1 VTARSTIQ
9 RWGALALWLIPLALV
24 LLSTVLLES
33 RPAAWLDGQ
42 ISDMYF
48 ELRGPREAS
57 GEFVIVGIDDASYDE
72 LSLGKFHWG
81 WYHAEVIRRLAQA
94 GAKAIALDLFAP
106 PVAGG
111 TVLGMEQE
119 HTLKELER
127 ESFLAMGAALA
138 EATYADD
145 CPVFLACLASDG
157 QVLLPR
163 SELLD
168 AVGGG
173 HDHLGIVN
181 LPVGKAADS
190 VVREFVQVLPETGA
204 TGRGMPSLPYLAAYY
219 ARSGAL
225 PLASGDALPTS
236 AAYINYVGPAG
247 SFTMIPFRDVLLGA
261 EETLTERVAGKV
273 VFIGDWGQPQEM
285 FATPYSGR
293 YGERSMSGVEILA
306 NAADT
311 FYLGYDLMPPAL
323 WMLLL
328 ATALLL
334 ALSTMAIQLAATPKS
349 LPLDIVLAAA
359 VAGSG
364 YALFTSNMLAPVG
377 TLLILLVANSAIVRA
392 LKLLIVER
400 ELRHVRAYFR
410 RSMGPKALSRVP
422 SSRLHALLK
431 GQQYEVAVLVAKANE
446 AAPGQGES
454 SLEHFKR
461 CKEAIAAA
469 ARDSDGWLYQ
479 STAQASVV
487 LFGCPIERPDTVNAA
502 LSCARLMQAALES
515 QDEPGSQEALSSQET
530 APLSI
535 GLHHGQVTVGSTRLG
550 GMLDFIAHGHPVNVA
565 HQLAELGVE
574 RGKDIFASGEFV
586 NKLSG
591 TRADDVRQLEGGL
604 VVGKTEISLYTFT
617 ERKPAIINP

>member
-1 VTARSTIQ
+1 MTARSTTQ
-9 RWGALALWLIPLALV
+9 RWGALVLWLIPLVLV
-24 LLSTVLLES
+24 LLSPMLLES
-33 RPAAWLDGQ
+33 KPAAWLDGQ
-42 ISDMYF
+42 FSDLYF

-57 GEFVIVGIDDASYDE
+57 GEFVIVGIDDASYSE

-81 WYHAEVIRRLAQA
+81 WYHAEVTRRLAQA

-127 ESFLAMGAALA
+127 ESFLAMGAAVA
-138 EATYADD
+138 ESTYADD
-145 CPVFLACLASDG
+145 CPVFLACLASNG

-173 HDHLGIVN
+173 HDHLGVVN

-190 VVREFVQVLPETGA
+190 VVRKFVQALPEAGG
-204 TGRGMPSLPYLAAYY
+204 TGRELPSLPYLAAYY
-219 ARSGAL
+219 ARSGEL
-225 PLASGDALPTS
+225 PLASGAELPTG

-247 SFTMIPFRDVLLGA
+247 SFTMIPFRDVLLGDA
-261 EETLTERVAGKV
+261 GMLAGQVAGKV

-285 FATPYSGR
+285 FATPFAEQAGT
-293 YGERSMSGVEILA
+293 RSMNGVEILA

-311 FYLGYDLMPPAL
+311 FYLGNNLAAPPG

-328 ATALLL
+328 AVALMLV
-334 ALSTMAIQLAATPKS
+334 LSTMAIQLAATLKS
-349 LPLDIVLAAA
+349 LPVDIVLAAV
-359 VAGSG
+359 VAGGG

-377 TLLILLVANSAIVRA
+377 TLLILLVANSAVVRA
-392 LKLLIVER
+392 VKLLVVER
-400 ELRHVRAYFR
+400 ELRHIRAYFR
-410 RSMGPKALSRVP
+410 RSMGPKALRRVP

-431 GQQYEVAVLVAKANE
+431 GQQYEVAVLVAKVTE

-454 SLEHFKR
+454 SLEHFKHCR
-461 CKEAIAAA
+461 EAIAAA

-502 LSCARLMQAALES
+502 LSCARLMHAALEDQDETGS
-515 QDEPGSQEALSSQET
+515 QDLPQ
-530 APLSI
+530 LSI
-535 GLHHGQVTVGSTRLG
+535 GLHHGQVTVGSTRIG
-550 GMLDFIAHGHPVNVA
+550 GMLDFIAHGHPVSVA
-565 HQLAELGVE
+565 HKLAELGAE
-574 RGKDIFASGEFV
+574 RGKDMFASGEFV
-586 NKLSG
+586 NKLTG
-591 TRADDVRQLEGGL
+591 TRADDVRHLEGGL

-617 ERKPAIINP
+617 ERKPAVINP